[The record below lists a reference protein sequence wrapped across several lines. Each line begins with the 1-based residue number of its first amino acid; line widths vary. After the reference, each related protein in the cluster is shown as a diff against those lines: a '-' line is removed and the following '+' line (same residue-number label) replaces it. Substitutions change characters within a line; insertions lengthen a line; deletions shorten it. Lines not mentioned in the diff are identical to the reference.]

1 MRNIMSRRWIVAG
14 SASLA
19 ASAAM
24 PSPGRAQAGWPVGE
38 IRLYVPASPGG
49 STDLLA
55 RLLKTVLDRELGATV
70 VVVNQ
75 TAGGGTVATE
85 NVIQA
90 KPDGGTLLVHHAL
103 LHTTNLFGRSK
114 NSYRNLEPL
123 ATISEV
129 NNLLATR
136 ADAPFS
142 TMAQL
147 KASLAAGGAGRLRLA
162 SQLGG
167 TTQVLGQAVA
177 RWAGTGLRV
186 VDAGSEADRI
196 AALLGKQVDLALLTV
211 STAKQYE
218 RSGDVKVLALFNR
231 QPDPIAPE
239 WPTAASAGLDVH
251 FPLTFT
257 LYGPPGLPADLVG
270 RVDAAL
276 ARAAKDPAVAAQ
288 IAQIQQSPSHRDA
301 AATRRYLDG
310 EFAFVAEMIRA
321 GQAGQGG

>member
-1 MRNIMSRRWIVAG
+1 MTHVLTRRRFAAGGATLAATAALPRG
-14 SASLA
+14 SA
-19 ASAAM
+19 
-24 PSPGRAQAGWPVGE
+24 AQGGWPVAE
-38 IRLYVPASPGG
+38 IRLHVPASPGG
-49 STDLLA
+49 STDLVA
-55 RLLKTVLDRELGATV
+55 RLLKSVLDRELGATV

-90 KPDGGTLLVHHAL
+90 KPDGGTLLIHHAL
-103 LHTTNLFGRSK
+103 LHTTHLFGRSR
-114 NSYRNLEPL
+114 NTHRNLEPL

-129 NNLLATR
+129 NNLLAAR

-147 KASLAAGGAGRLRLA
+147 KAALGAGGAGRLRLA

-177 RWAGTGLRV
+177 RWAGSGLRV
-186 VDAGSEADRI
+186 VDAGSEADRV

-218 RSGDVKVLALFNR
+218 RSGDAKVLAVFNR

-239 WPTAASAGLDVH
+239 WPTAASAGLEVH

-257 LYGPPGLPADLVG
+257 LYGPPGLPAGLVARLDAVLG
-270 RVDAAL
+270 KALGDAAT
-276 ARAAKDPAVAAQ
+276 RAQ
-288 IAQIQQSPSHRDA
+288 IAQIQQSPSYRDA
-301 AATRRYLDG
+301 AATRSYLEG
-310 EFAFVAEMIRA
+310 EFAFVAEMVRA
-321 GQAGQGG
+321 GQG

>member
-1 MRNIMSRRWIVAG
+1 MKTTMSRRGAMTGLAGIGVSAVAAHAAIADARWP
-14 SASLA
+14 ASE
-19 ASAAM
+19 
-24 PSPGRAQAGWPVGE
+24 V
-38 IRLYVPASPGG
+38 RLFVPASPGG
-49 STDLLA
+49 STDLVA
-55 RLLKTVLDRELGATV
+55 RWLKSVLDRELGVTL

-85 NVIQA
+85 NAIQA
-90 KPDGGTLLVHHAL
+90 KPDGGTLLIHHAL
-103 LHTTNLFGRSK
+103 LHTTHLFGRSK
-114 NSYRNLEPL
+114 NTFRNLDPL

-129 NNLLATR
+129 NNLLACR
-136 ADAPFS
+136 ADAPFA

-147 KASLAAGGAGRLRLA
+147 KAALSGGGAGRLRLA

-218 RSGDVKVLALFNR
+218 KSGDARVLALFNR
-231 QPDPIAPE
+231 QPDPIAPD

-257 LYGPPGLPADLVG
+257 VYGPQGFPAELVA
-270 RVDAAL
+270 RLDAAM
-276 ARAAKDPAVAAQ
+276 AKAAKDPAALAQ
-288 IAQIQQSPSHRDA
+288 LAQIQQSPSFRDA
-301 AATRRYLDG
+301 AATRRYLEG
-310 EFAFVAEMIRA
+310 EFAFVSEMVRA
-321 GQAGQGG
+321 GQSG